1 MNIFADDNTNHEHRV
16 QQIRIF
22 IRGKE
27 QYLLALLLFVT
38 ACTAGI
44 VLHHFDKYSFYYF
57 GDAASHIIKAREFT
71 DFQPHEIP
79 IIGTVWLPLP
89 HLLLLP
95 FASVDALFFSGIAG
109 AFVGIPCLVGT
120 GVLLFLLLRN
130 ITGSASIAF
139 LMASLYGLNPNVVYM
154 SLTPMDEPSL
164 IFLVTFAG
172 YALYRWLTTDSALW
186 LFVCSIAV
194 MLATLCRYEAWPL
207 AAFIVLAGTSNAL
220 SRRRESRRLEAIRII
235 AITAVS
241 CAGMMIWFSSHLIVF
256 GNPFEFT
263 HGTYSVLS
271 AVYRESS
278 QHFPFNI
285 LTTFGRA
292 ILIIFGPVLLLV
304 AAASFIPQTHR
315 RVDRNIILLLLF
327 FILPML
333 FTITAALAGYVG
345 IDEWWWNWRYVLSF
359 GLFLAVAGG
368 VGLEKIFSRIQTARG
383 RSIVATILLAMPV
396 VQLVIP
402 SIGVAVYKDA
412 AKCIDGTVRDAM
424 AIGEQLPGVYN
435 GGSIGLITNG
445 NYTVRIEISSNLPL
459 KHFRVNH
466 FSSDKK
472 IPDSTLFSDRY
483 LVVQKSESPESELL
497 APAPPGDRNML
508 MNNFQLR
515 FENFSFALLERKPVG
530 NDSSTPP

>member
-1 MNIFADDNTNHEHRV
+1 MNIFADDNTNHEHRI
-16 QQIRIF
+16 QRRRNF

-27 QYLLALLLFVT
+27 QYLLALLLFAT

-71 DFQPHEIP
+71 DSQPHEIP

-89 HLLLLP
+89 HFLLLP
-95 FASVDALFFSGIAG
+95 FASVDAIFFSGFAG

-120 GVLLFLLLRN
+120 GVLIFLLLRN
-130 ITGSASIAF
+130 ITGSALIAF

-164 IFLVTFAG
+164 IFLVAFAG
-172 YALYRWLTTDSALW
+172 YALYRWLLNDSLLWFSLCAL
-186 LFVCSIAV
+186 AV

-207 AAFIVLAGTSNAL
+207 AAFILCAGTSNAL
-220 SRRRESRRLEAIRII
+220 SRRQESRRPEAIRTI
-235 AITAVS
+235 AITVVS
-241 CAGMMIWFSSHLIVF
+241 CAGMMLWFLSHFIVF

-271 AVYRESS
+271 TVYRQSS
-278 QHFPFNI
+278 QHLPINI
-285 LTTFGRA
+285 LITFGRA
-292 ILIIFGPVLLLV
+292 ILIIFGPALLLV
-304 AAASFIPQTHR
+304 AVVAFISSR
-315 RVDRNIILLLLF
+315 KKRIDRKTILLLVF

-345 IDEWWWNWRYVLSF
+345 IDEWWWNWRYVLTF
-359 GLFLAVAGG
+359 GLFLAVTGG
-368 VGLEKIFSRIQTARG
+368 VGLEKIFGRIPTAWG
-383 RSIVATILLAMPV
+383 RSIVVTILLAMPV

-412 AKCIDGTVRDAM
+412 AKCIDATVRDAM
-424 AIGEQLPGVYN
+424 AIGEQLPGMYN

-445 NYTVRIEISSNLPL
+445 NYTVRVQISSSLPL
-459 KHFRVNH
+459 KHFRIIH
-466 FSSDKK
+466 FTSEKK
-472 IPDSTLFSDRY
+472 IPDSTLLSDRY
-483 LVVQKSESPESELL
+483 LVVQKNELPESELL
-497 APAPPGDRNML
+497 ASPSPGDHNAV
-508 MNNFQLR
+508 MNNFQSR
-515 FENFSFALLERKPVG
+515 FVNASFALLERKPR
-530 NDSSTPP
+530 